1 METARIDQWVWAVR
15 IYKTRSLATAA
26 CRGGHVRLNGQPVKA
41 ATPVKVGDRVRIRS
55 KDHER
60 DLEVTRVIDKRVGAQ
75 VAVTCFIDHSPQLS
89 PRTDEP
95 VAMFAVRDR
104 GAGKPTKRERRELD
118 RLRGRRR

>member
-15 IYKTRSLATAA
+15 LYKTRSLATSA

-41 ATPVKVGDRVRIRS
+41 AAPVKVGDRVRIRS

-60 DLEVTRVIDKRVGAQ
+60 DLEVTRVVTKRVGAPI
-75 VAVTCFIDHSPQLS
+75 AVTCYVDHSPQ
-89 PRTDEP
+89 PARQEAEP
-95 VAMFAVRDR
+95 VAMFAVRER
-104 GAGKPTKRERRELD
+104 GSGKPTKRERRELD